1 MIEDDIGKSILTHFY
16 TLEQRLID
24 IIIINILCTC
34 TRLINSLKI
43 SLVQYFRRSIVSFL
57 IANFKLN
64 TFLTF
69 RAKKMTISL
78 NK

>member
-34 TRLINSLKI
+34 TRLINSLR
-43 SLVQYFRRSIVSFL
+43 LVLFNILEGSSIESFV

-69 RAKKMTISL
+69 QAKK
-78 NK
+78 NDDFFK